1 MTTIFESLNE
11 NYIIFEKNKIGVI
24 IDDNDKI
31 WFNGNEL
38 TKAIGYSDSRDAIRS
53 HTDKTDKIQFKNIN
67 HSFDIKQHPQ
77 TVYISE
83 AGLYKLILRSKLK
96 SSKKFSDW
104 VTNDVLPSIRKYG
117 YYKMKKTYENEKNN
131 LLKKI
136 NYLEKQNKLMVN
148 DMKKEQYP
156 KGALVYIL
164 DYSDDYPD
172 ELGIFRL
179 GKTDDLNKRKKIYDT
194 HMLHNKPVLCKEF
207 VEKPIPLESCIRSML
222 YDYRYKNKKDFFI
235 CSEKYIKKA
244 FRNCLRSLK
253 NMKQHG
259 GGNNID
265 ILKKK
270 INKITFEIKK
280 LDDKLSN

>member
-1 MTTIFESLNE
+1 MIFETLNE
-11 NYIIFEKNKIGVI
+11 NFIIFEKNKIGII

-38 TKAIGYSDSRDAIRS
+38 TRAIGYSDSRDALRS
-53 HTDKTDKIQFKNIN
+53 HTDKVDRIQIKNII
-67 HSFDIKQHPQ
+67 HSLDIKQHPQ
-77 TVYISE
+77 TVYVSE

-117 YYKMKKTYENEKNN
+117 YYKMKKSYENEKDD

-136 NYLEKQNKLMVN
+136 NYLEKQNKLMIN
-148 DMKKEQYP
+148 DMKKEKYP
-156 KGALVYIL
+156 EGALVYIL
-164 DYSDDYPD
+164 DYSDDDPN
-172 ELGIFRL
+172 EPGIFRL

-222 YDYRYKNKKDFFI
+222 YEYRYKNKKDFYV
-235 CSEKYIKKA
+235 CSEKYIKRA
-244 FRNCLRSLK
+244 FTNCLRSLN
-253 NMKQHG
+253 NMKLQG
-259 GGNNID
+259 GGNKID

-270 INKITFEIKK
+270 VDRITQKISQINKMLII
-280 LDDKLSN
+280 

>member
-1 MTTIFESLNE
+1 MTAIFETLNE
-11 NYIIFEKNKIGVI
+11 NFIIFEKNKIGVI

-53 HTDKTDKIQFKNIN
+53 HTDKLDRIQIKNII
-67 HSFDIKQHPQ
+67 HSLDIKQHPQ

-117 YYKMKKTYENEKNN
+117 YYKMKKSYENEKND

-136 NYLEKQNKLMVN
+136 NYLEKQNKLMIN
-148 DMKKEQYP
+148 DMKKEKYP
-156 KGALVYIL
+156 DGALVYIL
-164 DYSDDYPD
+164 DYSDDDPN
-172 ELGIFRL
+172 EPGIYRL
-179 GKTDDLNKRKKIYDT
+179 GKTDDLNKRKKIYNT

-222 YDYRYKNKKDFFI
+222 YEYRYKNKKDFFV
-235 CSEKYIKKA
+235 CSEKYIKRA
-244 FRNCLRSLK
+244 FSNCLRSLK
-253 NMKQHG
+253 NMKQQG
-259 GGNNID
+259 GGNKID

-270 INKITFEIKK
+270 INKLTQQILQI
-280 LDDKLSN
+280 DKMLIN